1 MRRATSFLI
10 LLMGA
15 IAVAAFVLNRSAAR
29 NPSQTVSASVP
40 QVEEIIAPGRVEPV
54 SEEVKVSSQIPG
66 KLASVPLEEG
76 ARVHRGQIIAVI
88 ANEEYQ
94 ARVASAEA
102 QVKLREA
109 ELLRLVNGSRDQERR
124 EALAAVREAEAVVE
138 NTRAEQARRQ
148 DLFKSGVISRSDA
161 ESADRAYAVAKA
173 RLEAAKEHH
182 AVVDAAA
189 RDDERMRAEAEV
201 AVARAQVLEAKAMLA
216 KTEVLSPI
224 NGVVL
229 RKHLHTGESIS
240 DLLQS
245 PIYTLA
251 DPSVLRVRVDVDERD
266 VAKVHA
272 GQRAWFTADAWGERR
287 FPGRVVWIGQVLGK
301 KNIRSDEPTERVDQK
316 ILETLIDL
324 EPGSGLPIGLRVKCH
339 LVVE

>member
-1 MRRATSFLI
+1 
-10 LLMGA
+10 
-15 IAVAAFVLNRSAAR
+15 
-29 NPSQTVSASVP
+29 
-40 QVEEIIAPGRVEPV
+40 
-54 SEEVKVSSQIPG
+54 
-66 KLASVPLEEG
+66 
-76 ARVHRGQIIAVI
+76 VI

-109 ELLRLVNGSRDQERR
+109 ELLRIVNGSREQERR
-124 EALAAVREAEAVVE
+124 EALAAVREAEAVRD
-138 NTRAEQARRQ
+138 NTRAEQARRR
-148 DLFKSGVISRSDA
+148 DLFKSGVIARSEA
-161 ESADRAYAVAKA
+161 EMADREHAVAIA
-173 RLEAAKEHH
+173 RYEAAREHY

-189 RDDERMRAEAEV
+189 RDDDRLRGEAEV
-201 AVARAQVLEAKAMLA
+201 AVARAQVLEAKALLA

-272 GQRAWFTADAWGERR
+272 GQRAWFTADAWGERK
-287 FPGRVVWIGQVLGK
+287 FAGRVVRVGQILGK

-316 ILETLIDL
+316 ILETLVDL
-324 EPGSGLPIGLRVKCH
+324 EPRSGLPIGLRVKCH